1 MVLDRRPAKKENSV
15 PCAHCGAPAR
25 ASSGQERAFCCN
37 GCMGAYAMIHE
48 MGLEDY
54 YKLRT
59 DTGSA
64 LGIQESEQRNAVL
77 FDLDA
82 AGVKVNHLPGGL
94 DCVRLSVEGMHCA
107 ACSWLIE
114 RLQPTIHGLYSA
126 RVRLS
131 DNSVELIYDPLQTTV
146 ARVASRLSKIGYQL
160 APWQD
165 DEEQAREV
173 TLKQREHWIGLA
185 IAAFLAANAMWIGV
199 ALYAGEST
207 GISKENE
214 YFLRWVGAVLG
225 LCSAIFPG
233 RIFFQTAWA
242 AIKSKTP
249 HIDIPVAIA
258 LVIGSASAVYGAYT
272 GAGHVYFDSLASFVL
287 LLRVGRYLQFRAQ
300 SRARV
305 SMTKLLRWHGNIAKK
320 KGPDNVI
327 TVVPSS
333 RLKPGDIAVVE
344 PGEIVPAD
352 GEIVAGKSAID
363 VSLLTGE
370 TQPLTVESG
379 DVVVGGTTN
388 MTSRVEML
396 VSAAGDESR
405 MGKLMAMV
413 RDATTYRTPWIQAA
427 DKVSR
432 WFVVIVL
439 TLALLTF
446 IGWSVVA
453 NVGTATGHT
462 IALLTIACPCA
473 LALAAPLVVT
483 IALGRAARQ
492 QIWIREGEC
501 LEKLA
506 KPGMLWL
513 DKTGTITMGRMHVH
527 RWTGD
532 ESWLP
537 AIAALERSV
546 YHPIATAIVNFSEA
560 YEEDSFEPDSGAV
573 VASDVVQQQGA
584 GVRGLVRGGSQGDAI
599 ISIGNEAWIRRL
611 GIPITERWRA
621 EAAEIVER
629 GQSAIWVA
637 SDDAVVGLFAVGD
650 AIRHDA
656 VDTLRALQELGW
668 KLGILS
674 GDHPQVVERIAESL
688 RNQGVQL
695 ETVLGAQNPED
706 KLTMVRTSRE
716 RLGVQIAM
724 VGDGVND
731 AAALAAADI
740 GIAVRGNTEQS
751 LAAAPIYIANPR
763 LSSLLELF
771 LASKRVVLAIR
782 NCFIVSLLYN
792 AITLSLAISGLIH
805 PLTAALFM
813 PLSGVSVLV
822 LAMNARTFT
831 KRREKNSREKT
842 KGK

>member
-1 MVLDRRPAKKENSV
+1 MTLDRRPQKKETTV

-25 ASSGQERAFCCN
+25 STGSHGSSSQGTERAFCCN
-37 GCMGAYAMIHE
+37 GCMGAYALIHE

-59 DTGSA
+59 GTGSS
-64 LGIQESEQRNAVL
+64 LGVQESEQRNAVL
-77 FDLDA
+77 YDLDA

-131 DNSVELIYDPLQTTV
+131 DNSVELIYDPLKTTV

-165 DEEQAREV
+165 DEEQSREV
-173 TLKQREHWIGLA
+173 TLKQREHWMALA
-185 IAAFLAANAMWIGV
+185 AAAFLAANAMWIGV

-207 GISKENE
+207 GISSDNE

-225 LCSAIFPG
+225 LLSAAFPG

-258 LVIGSASAVYGAYT
+258 LLIGSASALYGAYS
-272 GAGHVYFDSLASFVL
+272 GVGHVYFDSLASFVL
-287 LLRVGRYLQFRAQ
+287 LLRIGRYLQFRAQ
-300 SRARV
+300 SRARG
-305 SMTKLLRWHGNIAKK
+305 SMTRLLRWHANIAKK
-320 KGPDNVI
+320 KGPDD
-327 TVVPSS
+327 TVAIIPAN
-333 RLKPGDIAVVE
+333 RLKAGDVAIVE

-352 GEIVAGKSAID
+352 GEILTGQSTID
-363 VSLLTGE
+363 MSLLTGE
-370 TQPLTVESG
+370 TQPVVVEPG
-379 DVVVGGTTN
+379 HLVVGGTTN
-388 MTSRVEML
+388 LTSRVEMQ
-396 VSAAGDESR
+396 VSASGEESR
-405 MGKLMAMV
+405 MGRLMAMV

-427 DKVSR
+427 DRVSR
-432 WFVVIVL
+432 WFVMIVL

-446 IGWSVVA
+446 VGWSVMA
-453 NVGTATGHT
+453 SVGIATGHT

-513 DKTGTITMGRMHVH
+513 DKTGTITMGRVHVH
-527 RWTGD
+527 HWYG
-532 ESWLP
+532 EEHWLP

-546 YHPIATAIVNFSEA
+546 YHPIATAIADYAKA
-560 YEEDSFEPDSGAV
+560 YEDEDETVTAT
-573 VASDVVQQQGA
+573 DVVQQQGY
-584 GVRGLVRGGSQGDAI
+584 GVRGLVRGSTIDDAI
-599 ISIGNEAWIRRL
+599 LFIGNEAWMRRC
-611 GIPITERWRA
+611 GITVTDRWRSQA
-621 EAAEIVER
+621 VDIAQR

-637 SDDAVVGLFAVGD
+637 TDDIVVGLFAVGD

-656 VDTLRALQELGW
+656 VDTLRSLRHLGW

-688 RNQGVQL
+688 RHQGVEL

-706 KLTMVRTSRE
+706 KLATVRRSRE
-716 RLGVQIAM
+716 ELGLQVAM

-771 LASKRVVLAIR
+771 LASKRVIRAIR

-792 AITLSLAISGLIH
+792 TITISLAMSGLIH
-805 PLTAALFM
+805 PLTAAIFM

-831 KRREKNSREKT
+831 KRWDKT
-842 KGK
+842 QGKLP

>member
-1 MVLDRRPAKKENSV
+1 
-15 PCAHCGAPAR
+15 
-25 ASSGQERAFCCN
+25 
-37 GCMGAYAMIHE
+37 MGAYALIHE

-54 YKLRT
+54 YKLRA

-64 LGIQESEQRNAVL
+64 LGVQESEQRNAVL

-185 IAAFLAANAMWIGV
+185 VAAFLAANAMWIGV
-199 ALYAGEST
+199 ALYAGEAT

-225 LCSAIFPG
+225 LLAAIFPG
-233 RIFFQTAWA
+233 QIFFQTAWA

-258 LVIGSASAVYGAYT
+258 LLIGSASAVYGAYT
-272 GAGHVYFDSLASFVL
+272 GVGHVYFDSLASFVL

-305 SMTKLLRWHGNIAKK
+305 SMTRLLRWHANIAKK
-320 KGPDNVI
+320 KGPDDVI

-333 RLKPGDIAVVE
+333 RLKPGDVAVVE

-352 GEIVAGKSAID
+352 GEILTGKSAID
-363 VSLLTGE
+363 MSLLTGE
-370 TQPLTVESG
+370 TQPVMVESG

-388 MTSRVEML
+388 LTSRVEML

-439 TLALLTF
+439 ALAVLTF
-446 IGWSVVA
+446 AGWSVA
-453 NVGTATGHT
+453 ASVGTATGHT

-483 IALGRAARQ
+483 ISLGRAARQ
-492 QIWIREGEC
+492 QIWVREGEC

-527 RWTGD
+527 RWIGD
-532 ESWLP
+532 EKWLP

-546 YHPIATAIVNFSEA
+546 YHPIASAIVDFSEA
-560 YEEDSFEPDSGAV
+560 YEAEVHGVDYGSAN
-573 VASDVVQQQGA
+573 ASEVVQQQGL
-584 GVRGLVRGGSQGDAI
+584 GVRGLLRGGSIDEAI
-599 ISIGNEAWIRRL
+599 LSVGSEAWIRRL
-611 GIPITERWRA
+611 GIPITESWRVQA
-621 EAAEIVER
+621 MEIVEK

-637 SDDAVVGLFAVGD
+637 SDDHVVGLFAVGD

-656 VDTLRALQELGW
+656 VDTLRALRELGW

-674 GDHPQVVERIAESL
+674 GDHPKVVEKIAESL
-688 RNQGVQL
+688 RNQGVEL

-706 KLTMVRTSRE
+706 KLAMVRNSRE
-716 RLGVQIAM
+716 QLGIQIAM

-771 LASKRVVLAIR
+771 LASKRVVRAIR
-782 NCFIVSLLYN
+782 NCFVVSLLYN
-792 AITLSLAISGLIH
+792 TITLSLAISGLIH

-831 KRREKNSREKT
+831 KRREKT

>member
-1 MVLDRRPAKKENSV
+1 MALDRKPVKKESSV

-25 ASSGQERAFCCN
+25 QVSGQERVFCCN
-37 GCMGAYAMIHE
+37 GCMGAYALIHE

-59 DTGSA
+59 DTGSSI
-64 LGIQESEQRNAVL
+64 GVKESEQRNAVL

-160 APWQD
+160 APWRD
-165 DEEQAREV
+165 DEEQSREV

-185 IAAFLAANAMWIGV
+185 VAAFLAANAMWIGV

-214 YFLRWVGAVLG
+214 YFLRWVGALLGVLAAV
-225 LCSAIFPG
+225 LPG

-242 AIKSKTP
+242 ALKSKTP

-258 LVIGSASAVYGAYT
+258 LLIGSVSAVYGAYT
-272 GAGHVYFDSLASFVL
+272 GVGHVYFDSLASFVL

-305 SMTKLLRWHGNIAKK
+305 SMTRLLRWHSSIAKK
-320 KGPDNVI
+320 KGPNDLI
-327 TVVPSS
+327 TVVPSH
-333 RLKPGDIAVVE
+333 RLKSGDVAVIE

-352 GEIVAGKSAID
+352 GEIITGKSAID
-363 VSLLTGE
+363 MSLLTGE
-370 TQPLTVESG
+370 TQPVMVETG
-379 DVVVGGTTN
+379 DIVVGGTTN
-388 MTSRVEML
+388 LTSRVEML

-439 TLALLTF
+439 ALALATF
-446 IGWSVVA
+446 VGWSVA
-453 NVGTATGHT
+453 SSVGTATGHT

-483 IALGRAARQ
+483 ISLGRAARQ

-527 RWTGD
+527 RWIG
-532 ESWLP
+532 EEKWLP

-546 YHPIATAIVNFSEA
+546 FHPIATAIADFAEA
-560 YEEDSFEPDSGAV
+560 YEAEDTETAIGPT
-573 VASDVVQQQGA
+573 VATDVVQEPGF
-584 GVRGLVRGGSQGDAI
+584 GVRGLIRGGMASDTI
-599 ISIGNEAWIRRL
+599 LSIGNEAWIRRL
-611 GIPITERWRA
+611 GIPVSDGYRTQ
-621 EAAEIVER
+621 AAEIIEK

-637 SDDAVVGLFAVGD
+637 SDDEIVGLFAVGD

-656 VDTLRALQELGW
+656 VETLRSLRDLGW
-668 KLGILS
+668 TLGILS
-674 GDHPQVVERIAESL
+674 GDHPAVVEKIAESL
-688 RNQGVQL
+688 RNQGVEL
-695 ETVLGAQNPED
+695 DTVLGAQNPED
-706 KLTMVRTSRE
+706 KLAMVRKSRE
-716 RLGVQIAM
+716 QRGVQIAM

-771 LASKRVVLAIR
+771 VASKRVVRAIR

-792 AITLSLAISGLIH
+792 TITLSLAISGQIH

-813 PLSGVSVLV
+813 PLSGVSVLL
-822 LAMNARTFT
+822 LAMNARTFR
-831 KRREKNSREKT
+831 KRRDNT
-842 KGK
+842 KGNLS